1 MTKKRR
7 AGASVLSLALSL
19 GGCTNFPDPENR
31 AAVAGALGAGVGAL
45 IGGAVTGG
53 GIGLPIGFGVGAA
66 LGAIA
71 GATTPSGVPKVAG
84 PTFPW

>member
-1 MTKKRR
+1 MSNKRKT
-7 AGASVLSLALSL
+7 GASVLVLALSL
-19 GGCTNFPDPENR
+19 AGCTSFPDPANR
-31 AAVAGALGAGVGAL
+31 AAVDGLIGAGIGAL

-53 GIGLPIGFGVGAA
+53 GIGLPIGFGAGAA

-71 GATTPSGVPKVAG
+71 GALTPPAPMVAAS